1 MTTKSKDYVCWHKQ
15 TKPLH
20 KFRGLTCA
28 SKVSNRQISGAHI
41 QSNLFTKTLLRWVG
55 GGPGEQTLLHNT
67 RLLVIFN
74 SQDEMGEVEDIDNKG
89 TEHHDSLSAIP
100 A

>member
-1 MTTKSKDYVCWHKQ
+1 M
-15 TKPLH
+15 
-20 KFRGLTCA
+20 G
-28 SKVSNRQISGAHI
+28 G
-41 QSNLFTKTLLRWVG
+41 G